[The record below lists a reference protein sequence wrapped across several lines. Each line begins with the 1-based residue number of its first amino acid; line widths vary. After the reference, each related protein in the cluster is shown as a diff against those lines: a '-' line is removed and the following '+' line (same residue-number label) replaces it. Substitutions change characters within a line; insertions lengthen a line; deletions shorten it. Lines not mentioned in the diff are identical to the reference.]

1 MLPGVE
7 GQLILYQAKFA
18 CNACIIYFTGKADR
32 TKAMTQN
39 LEASQLSL
47 NDVRHLL
54 KLERQTEGSFDE
66 FLSLEPLTDSEQQQ
80 LLEISNDFWRYL
92 ETGKVSEELVKFLT
106 LSPLMRLTGFFKI
119 PVLLTMED
127 SIPIE
132 VEDGDTLI
140 KGRLDILAVNG
151 PDAEIGATQFWI
163 LVVEAKNSAIAPL
176 IGLPQLLTYAFKSLQ
191 VQSPVWGLTTNG
203 ESYRFV
209 RLTRGNPCTYQI
221 LPELN
226 LIDKGRSI
234 ELAQVLK
241 AICKL
246 QNVQLQLA

>member
-1 MLPGVE
+1 
-7 GQLILYQAKFA
+7 
-18 CNACIIYFTGKADR
+18 
-32 TKAMTQN
+32 MTQN

-47 NDVRHLL
+47 NDVRRLL
-54 KLERQTEGSFDE
+54 KLERQTEGSFTD
-66 FLSLEPLTDSEQQQ
+66 FFSLEPLTDFEQQE
-80 LLEISNDFWRYL
+80 LLQIRNVFWRHL
-92 ETGKVSEELVKFLT
+92 EARKISAKMVKFLV
-106 LSPLMRLTGFFKI
+106 LSPLMRLAGFFDI
-119 PVLLTMED
+119 PIVLTMED

-140 KGRLDILAVNG
+140 KGRLDILAVNQ
-151 PDAEIGATQFWI
+151 PDAEIGAAQFWI

-176 IGLPQLLTYAFKSLQ
+176 AGLPQLLTYAYKSLQ
-191 VQSPVWGLTTNG
+191 QQSSVWGLTTNG

-209 RLTRGNPCTYQI
+209 RVTRGNPCTYQI

-226 LIDKGRSI
+226 LIDRERSLL
-234 ELAQVLK
+234 LAQVLK

>member
-1 MLPGVE
+1 
-7 GQLILYQAKFA
+7 
-18 CNACIIYFTGKADR
+18 
-32 TKAMTQN
+32 MTQN

-47 NDVRHLL
+47 NDVCRLL
-54 KLERQTEGSFDE
+54 KLEEREADAWNDF
-66 FLSLEPLTDSEQQQ
+66 FYREPLSEFEQQE
-80 LLEISNDFWRYL
+80 LVKIRNNFRRYL
-92 ETGKVSEELVKFLT
+92 AAGKVSEELVKFLVV
-106 LSPLMRLTGFFKI
+106 SPLMGLTGFFDV
-119 PVLLTMED
+119 PVVLTMED

-132 VEDGDTLI
+132 VEDEDTLI

-176 IGLPQLLTYAFKSLQ
+176 TGLPQLLTYAYKSLQ
-191 VQSPVWGLTTNG
+191 QQSSVWGLTTNG

-209 RLTRGNPCTYQI
+209 RVRRGNPCTYQI

-226 LIDKGRSI
+226 LIDKERSLL
-234 ELAQVLK
+234 LAQVLK

-246 QNVQLQLA
+246 QNVQLQIA

>member
-1 MLPGVE
+1 
-7 GQLILYQAKFA
+7 
-18 CNACIIYFTGKADR
+18 
-32 TKAMTQN
+32 MTQN

-47 NDVRHLL
+47 NDVRRLL
-54 KLERQTEGSFDE
+54 KLERQTGGSFDE
-66 FLSLEPLTDSEQQQ
+66 FLSVEPLTDFEQQQ
-80 LLEISNDFWRYL
+80 LLEISNDFCRYL
-92 ETGKVSEELVKFLT
+92 EVGKVSEELVKFLS
-106 LSPLMRLTGFFKI
+106 LSPLMRLTGFFKF
-119 PVLLTMED
+119 PVVLTMED

-132 VEDGDTLI
+132 VEDKDTLI
-140 KGRLDILAVNG
+140 KGRLDILALNQ
-151 PDAEIGATQFWI
+151 PDAEIATTQFWI
-163 LVVEAKNSAIAPL
+163 LVVEAKNSAIDSWA
-176 IGLPQLLTYAFKSLQ
+176 GLPQLLTYAFKSLQ
-191 VQSPVWGLTTNG
+191 VRSSVWGLTTNG

-246 QNVQLQLA
+246 QNVQLQIA

>member
-1 MLPGVE
+1 MTL
-7 GQLILYQAKFA
+7 
-18 CNACIIYFTGKADR
+18 TADR

-47 NDVRHLL
+47 NDVRRLL
-54 KLERQTEGSFDE
+54 KLERQIGGSFAE
-66 FLSLEPLTDSEQQQ
+66 FLSMEPLTDFEQQE
-80 LLEISNDFWRYL
+80 LLLIGNHFWRYL
-92 ETGKVSEELVKFLT
+92 EAGKVSAKLVKFLV
-106 LSPLMRLTGFFKI
+106 LSPLMRLAGFFDI
-119 PVLLTMED
+119 PIVLTMED

-140 KGRLDILAVNG
+140 KGRLDVLAVNQ
-151 PDAEIGATQFWI
+151 PDAELPAAQFWI

-176 IGLPQLLTYAFKSLQ
+176 TGLPQLLTYTYKSLQ
-191 VQSPVWGLTTNG
+191 QQSSVWGLTTNG

-209 RLTRGNPCTYQI
+209 RVTRGNPCTYQI

-226 LIDKGRSI
+226 LIDRERSLL
-234 ELAQVLK
+234 LAQVLK

-246 QNVQLQLA
+246 QNVQLQLT

>member
-1 MLPGVE
+1 
-7 GQLILYQAKFA
+7 
-18 CNACIIYFTGKADR
+18 
-32 TKAMTQN
+32 MTQN

-47 NDVRHLL
+47 NDVRRLL
-54 KLERQTEGSFDE
+54 KLEEREGDAFTD
-66 FLSLEPLTDSEQQQ
+66 FFSLEPLSELEQQ
-80 LLEISNDFWRYL
+80 EILKIRTDFRRYL
-92 ETGKVSEELVKFLT
+92 SAGKVSAKLVKFLV
-106 LSPLMRLTGFFKI
+106 LSPLMRLAGFFDI
-119 PVLLTMED
+119 PIVLTMED

-140 KGRLDILAVNG
+140 KGRLDILAVNQ
-151 PDAEIGATQFWI
+151 PDAELAAAQFWI

-176 IGLPQLLTYAFKSLQ
+176 TGLPQLLTYTYKSLQ
-191 VQSPVWGLTTNG
+191 QQSSVWGLTTSG

-209 RLTRGNPCTYQI
+209 RVTRGNPCTYQI

-226 LIDKGRSI
+226 LIDTERSLL
-234 ELAQVLK
+234 LAQVLK

>member
-1 MLPGVE
+1 MIISYQLYTVE
-7 GQLILYQAKFA
+7 YIG
-18 CNACIIYFTGKADR
+18 DR

-47 NDVRHLL
+47 NDVRRLL
-54 KLERQTEGSFDE
+54 KLERQTAGSFTD
-66 FLSLEPLTDSEQQQ
+66 FFSLEPLTDFDRQE
-80 LLEISNDFWRYL
+80 LLQIRNLFWRHL
-92 ETGKVSEELVKFLT
+92 EAGKVSAKLVKFLV
-106 LSPLMRLTGFFKI
+106 LSPLMRLTGFFDI
-119 PVLLTMED
+119 PVVLTMED

-132 VEDGDTLI
+132 VEDKDTLI
-140 KGRLDILAVNG
+140 KGRLDILAVNQ
-151 PDAEIGATQFWI
+151 PDAELAAAQFWI

-176 IGLPQLLTYAFKSLQ
+176 AGLPQLLTYTYKSLQ
-191 VQSPVWGLTTNG
+191 QQSSVWGLTTNG

-209 RLTRGNPCTYQI
+209 RVTRGNPCTYQI

-226 LIDKGRSI
+226 LIDKERSHL
-234 ELAQVLK
+234 LAQVLK

>member
-1 MLPGVE
+1 
-7 GQLILYQAKFA
+7 
-18 CNACIIYFTGKADR
+18 
-32 TKAMTQN
+32 MTQN

-47 NDVRHLL
+47 NDVRRLL
-54 KLERQTEGSFDE
+54 KLEEREGDAFTD
-66 FLSLEPLTDSEQQQ
+66 FFSLEPLSELEQQ
-80 LLEISNDFWRYL
+80 EILKIRTDFRRYL
-92 ETGKVSEELVKFLT
+92 SAGKVSEELVKFLV
-106 LSPLMRLTGFFKI
+106 LSPLMRLAGFFDI
-119 PVLLTMED
+119 PIVLTMED

-140 KGRLDILAVNG
+140 KGRLDVLAVNQ
-151 PDAEIGATQFWI
+151 PDAELAAAQFWI

-176 IGLPQLLTYAFKSLQ
+176 TGLPQLLTYTYKSLQ
-191 VQSPVWGLTTNG
+191 QQSSVWGLTTNG

-209 RLTRGNPCTYQI
+209 RVTRGNPCTYQI

-226 LIDKGRSI
+226 LIDPERS
-234 ELAQVLK
+234 LLLTQVLK